1 MGSQIPQEKNKSPVG
16 KGEGEGE
23 MENEEERE
31 REMEMERKG
40 DPEKDVCTKQQSI
53 LGHVEQGK

>member
-23 MENEEERE
+23 MENEADRE
-31 REMEMERKG
+31 REMERKG

>member
-1 MGSQIPQEKNKSPVG
+1 MGSQIPQEKNKSAVG

-23 MENEEERE
+23 G
-31 REMEMERKG
+31 EMEKEAVRDRETERG

>member
-1 MGSQIPQEKNKSPVG
+1 MGSQIPQEKNKSAVG

-23 MENEEERE
+23 MEKEAVRDRERE
-31 REMEMERKG
+31 RG